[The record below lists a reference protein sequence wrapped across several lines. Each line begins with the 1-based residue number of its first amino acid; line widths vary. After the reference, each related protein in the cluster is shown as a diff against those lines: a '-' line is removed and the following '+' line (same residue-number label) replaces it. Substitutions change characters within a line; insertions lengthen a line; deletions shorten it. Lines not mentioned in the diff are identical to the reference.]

1 MRDDQY
7 ERSGLLMKNSG
18 LPTANMISEI
28 AGVSKSTVSRAL
40 AGHPSIPE
48 ATRKRIL
55 AVAKKIGYEPNAM
68 ARSLTSTR
76 SGVLGLVIGE
86 MENPFYQEHL
96 ERLARITAETG
107 MQIMLFQVPKDGD
120 LIDVVPGM
128 ARYRLDGCIVIAS
141 VPTSEDALEACDRY
155 NISVVLLNRILHS
168 SSVSSVL
175 CNNLGGGREIA
186 RFLLD
191 AGHERIALLRGR
203 EDSIVN
209 RDRCDGF
216 CAAMAEAGAEIYADV
231 SGEFRFSL
239 AYRRARELMDRDPSP
254 DAIFAVSDLMACGVI
269 DALRDLGMRVP
280 DDISVVG
287 FDGIRSA
294 RWPAYRLTSFEQPID
309 TMLRSAV
316 RLLCARLEDPERTPE
331 IAYINGQ
338 LRIRRSSRVPT
349 DRQGRIELDGVE
361 CG

>member
-1 MRDDQY
+1 MP
-7 ERSGLLMKNSG
+7 MKNSG

-48 ATRKRIL
+48 VTRKRIL

-68 ARSLTSTR
+68 ARSLTSAR

-96 ERLARITAETG
+96 ERLTRITAETG
-107 MQIMLFQVPKDGD
+107 MQIMLFQVSNDGD
-120 LIDVVPGM
+120 LIDVVPSM

-141 VPTSEDALEACDRY
+141 VPTSEAALNACDIY
-155 NISVVLLNRILHS
+155 NISVVLLNRIMHS
-168 SSVSSVL
+168 NSVSSVL

-186 RFLLD
+186 RFLLEG
-191 AGHERIALLRGR
+191 GHERIALIRGR

-216 CAAMAEAGAEIYADV
+216 YAAMAEAGARIYADI
-231 SGEFRFSL
+231 SGEFRFSV
-239 AYRRARELMDRDPSP
+239 AYRKTRELLALDPKP
-254 DAIFAVSDLMACGVI
+254 DALFAVSDLMACGAI
-269 DALRDLGMRVP
+269 DAARDSGLSVP
-280 DDISVVG
+280 KDISVIG

-294 RWPAYRLTSFEQPID
+294 RWPAYSLTSVEQPID
-309 TMLRSAV
+309 PMLRRAV
-316 RLLCARLEDPERTPE
+316 RFLRSKLKDPDRAPE

-338 LRIRRSSRVPT
+338 LKIRRSARVPASRRN
-349 DRQGRIELDGVE
+349 DIEPDLWGI
-361 CG
+361 G